1 MRNVD
6 ASTFEVS
13 GSIFS
18 GMRAAKT
25 CWIEMQG
32 DGLRSNILAR
42 MNATSEDVD
51 VPTS

>member
-1 MRNVD
+1 MRNVG

-25 CWIEMQG
+25 CGIEMQG
-32 DGLRSNILAR
+32 DGLRSNIFAR
-42 MNATSEDVD
+42 MNATSENVD